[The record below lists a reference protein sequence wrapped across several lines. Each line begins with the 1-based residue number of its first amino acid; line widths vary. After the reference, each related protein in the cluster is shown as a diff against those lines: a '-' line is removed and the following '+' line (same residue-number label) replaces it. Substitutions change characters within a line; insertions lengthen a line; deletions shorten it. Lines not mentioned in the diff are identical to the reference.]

1 MYIFSMENPFFRFVG
16 KVTDLVWLNILT
28 LICALPVVTA
38 GAAFTAM
45 YRVLIKMAVGEEG
58 TVTSVFFKEFKGSLK
73 KATPVWMLAFCVLVV
88 LLSNAYLIYQGA
100 LDKLGGL
107 FIPAGISIGLILIFV
122 IVFLQYFFA
131 ILSRYK
137 TDVKNA
143 ARNAALLIFA
153 FFPKT
158 VCILIISFLPVVLM
172 MTSNYFVWFW
182 FLYGFSFSGYFIAM
196 IIGSIFTGLEE
207 KEEKAGA

>member
-28 LICALPVVTA
+28 LIFALPVVTA

-45 YRVLIKMAVGEEG
+45 YRVLIKMAVGEDG
-58 TVTSVFFKEFKGSLK
+58 TVTSEFIKEFKGSLK
-73 KATPVWMLAFCVLVV
+73 KATPVWMLAFCALVV
-88 LLSNAYLIYQGA
+88 LLSNAYLIYQGV
-100 LDKLGGL
+100 LNKLGGL

-122 IVFLQYFFA
+122 IVFLQYYFA

-143 ARNAALLIFA
+143 ARNAVLLILA
-153 FFPKT
+153 YFPKT
-158 VCILIISFLPVVLM
+158 VCILIISFFPVALM

-182 FLYGFSFSGYFIAM
+182 FLYGFSFPGYFIAM

>member
-58 TVTSVFFKEFKGSLK
+58 TVTSVFFKEFKSSLK

-88 LLSNAYLIYQGA
+88 LLSNAYLIHQGA
-100 LDKLGGL
+100 LNKLGGL
-107 FIPAGISIGLILIFV
+107 FIPVGISIGLILVFV

-137 TDVKNA
+137 TDVKKAAKNA
-143 ARNAALLIFA
+143 TLLIFA
-153 FFPKT
+153 YFPKT
-158 VCILIISFLPVVLM
+158 VCILILTFLPVALM
-172 MTSNYFVWFW
+172 MTSNYFVWF
-182 FLYGFSFSGYFIAM
+182 
-196 IIGSIFTGLEE
+196 
-207 KEEKAGA
+207 